1 MLPGSI
7 ILLKKVYHD
16 ACLPWN
22 NLYVRLIME
31 DVNMVRFENREQYE
45 MLQRRVLRRYRM
57 YTSLVLVDN
66 IMVAKI
72 GREKA

>member
-1 MLPGSI
+1 
-7 ILLKKVYHD
+7 
-16 ACLPWN
+16 
-22 NLYVRLIME
+22 
-31 DVNMVRFENREQYE
+31 MVRFENREQYE